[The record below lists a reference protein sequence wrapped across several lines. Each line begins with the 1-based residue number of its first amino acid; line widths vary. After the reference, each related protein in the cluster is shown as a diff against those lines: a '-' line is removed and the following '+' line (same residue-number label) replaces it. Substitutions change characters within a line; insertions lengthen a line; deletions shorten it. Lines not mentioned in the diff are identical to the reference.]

1 MASTTIADRGSAVRL
16 RSFTPST
23 SNSKEPESSTAYIT
37 GTTCDHP
44 VGPTVAKRPIRC
56 ERRNSSSASLNN
68 AIRKHI
74 LDSRTFMAKTADLA
88 TETIGGYTIRR
99 RQPLDRLDGAYIEL
113 EHDRT
118 GARPIHIES
127 SHDNNP
133 FAPFFPTVPNDATP
147 APHNLPPPLPP
158 A

>member
-74 LDSRTFMAKTADLA
+74 LDSRTFMAKTADLT
-88 TETIGGYTIRR
+88 TETIGGYTVRPR
-99 RQPLDRLDGAYIEL
+99 EPLDPLDGPYAEL
-113 EHDRT
+113 AHART
-118 GARPIHIES
+118 VAPNIHIAS
-127 SHDNNP
+127 SYANKP
-133 FAPFFPTVPNDATP
+133 FPAFFPTMPTVAT
-147 APHNLPPPLPP
+147 ADSPLLYPT
-158 A
+158 